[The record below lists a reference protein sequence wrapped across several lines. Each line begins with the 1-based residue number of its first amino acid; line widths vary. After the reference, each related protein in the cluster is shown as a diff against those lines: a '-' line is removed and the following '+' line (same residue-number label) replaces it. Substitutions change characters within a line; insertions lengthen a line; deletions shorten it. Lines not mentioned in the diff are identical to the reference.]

1 MKVLSARTIAPE
13 TEPAVRVSER
23 QLLQLIAHF
32 DALAQRLMVR
42 RPPDPAPDIEC
53 SAQEM
58 RALAVLGHKGAVIMS
73 DLASILDVPLSTATH
88 TVDKL
93 VGKDLVERTRP
104 AENRRIV
111 QVELSKKGSEI
122 HRSFMDCRLAMGRT
136 MLEALSSGEREIF
149 LELMAKM
156 TRPPTS

>member
-1 MKVLSARTIAPE
+1 MKVLSVRTIVPE
-13 TEPAVRVSER
+13 TEPAARVSER

-42 RPPDPAPDIEC
+42 RPPVPAPDIEC
-53 SAQEM
+53 SSQEM
-58 RALAVLGHKGAVIMS
+58 RALAVLGHKGSVIMS

-88 TVDKL
+88 TVDRL
-93 VGKDLVERTRP
+93 VSKDLVVRERP

-111 QVELSKKGSEI
+111 QVELSKKGLEM